1 MAVVRRRREGLQE
14 EREQL
19 EEGRRRVT
27 HMLDFLEYFILSNL
41 GQGELGGLSIHA
53 LVIPSLCVSPFLLL

>member
-1 MAVVRRRREGLQE
+1 MAVVRRRREGLHE

-27 HMLDFLEYFILSNL
+27 HMLDLLEYFILSNL
-41 GQGELGGLSIHA
+41 GQGELGG
-53 LVIPSLCVSPFLLL
+53 

>member
-1 MAVVRRRREGLQE
+1 MAVVRRRRERLQE

-27 HMLDFLEYFILSNL
+27 HMLDFLEYFILSRTGRARGIKHSCIGNT
-41 GQGELGGLSIHA
+41 
-53 LVIPSLCVSPFLLL
+53 